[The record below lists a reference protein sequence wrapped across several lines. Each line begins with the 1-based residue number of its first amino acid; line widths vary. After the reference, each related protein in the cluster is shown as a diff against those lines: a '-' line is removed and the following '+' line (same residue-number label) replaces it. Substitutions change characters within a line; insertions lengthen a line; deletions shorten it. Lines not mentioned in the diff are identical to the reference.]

1 MKGIR
6 LLVIVIPFIMGL
18 QNLSFGQLQTLQLD
32 PLFMHFDNG
41 RELPAEESFIVHVP
55 VKQNTAM
62 VKMQISNREFNRSI
76 LYENTWIRKDGEAMQ
91 TAILPNYLVLRS
103 GSNYNFRFLYFNR
116 IGESERMQIREM
128 LETTAQTYLQTNI
141 QRRGNRYNFQNSPA
155 QIYSSLNTILSEGM
169 QNYEIRPGT
178 TESRFSGIVENM
190 LRTLTRYRITDDE
203 GYESPFD
210 ALLRQVSNEINMFS
224 NSYEFVIED
233 VVTIMNYPTERKTST
248 LSVSLGYGGVYNS
261 GNFSD
266 LSYYSAPFVGIDLPL
281 GNQIFAGSF
290 WGNTSIS
297 AGVFLSKFENTS
309 SRVVSGPIID
319 LPLFASL
326 NYRTFRFLKLQAGA
340 TLMEEKDLVSDT
352 SSLLVRPFVGL
363 SIDFNIGLGGNR

>member
-1 MKGIR
+1 MKATR
-6 LLVIVIPFIMGL
+6 LLAILIPLIMGL
-18 QNLSFGQLQTLQLD
+18 QNLSFGQMQTLQLD
-32 PLFMHFDNG
+32 PLYMHFDNG
-41 RELPAEESFIVHVP
+41 RELPAEESFILHAP

-62 VKMQISNREFNRSI
+62 VKMQISNREFDRNI
-76 LYENTWIRKDGEAMQ
+76 LYENIWIRKDGETMQ
-91 TAILPNYLVLRS
+91 NAILPNYLVLRS
-103 GSNYNFRFLYFNR
+103 GSNYNIRFLYYNK
-116 IGESERMQIREM
+116 IQETERRQIREM
-128 LETTAQTYLQTNI
+128 LEATAQTYLQTNI

-155 QIYSSLNTILSEGM
+155 QIYSALNTILSEGM

-178 TESRFSGIVENM
+178 TQPTFSGIVENM
-190 LRTLTRYRITDDE
+190 LRTLARYRITDE
-203 GYESPFD
+203 ASELPLD

-233 VVTIMNYPTERKTST
+233 VVTIMNYPTERKTSA
-248 LSVSLGYGGVYNS
+248 LAVSVGYGGVYNS

-281 GNQIFAGSF
+281 GNRVFAGNF

-319 LPLFASL
+319 LPIYASL
-326 NYRTFRFLKLQAGA
+326 NYRTFRFLKIQAGA
-340 TLMEEKDLVSDT
+340 TLMEEKDLLNDT